1 MKVFGENTEARRRE
15 GRERHMLREHGP
27 GHHIPPHERNAMMH
41 IGFTE
46 QDWGLL
52 KDVFGDEDTAMAA
65 AAIIQDAPPEIQIL
79 AVQVMN
85 MIEKEVV

>member
-52 KDVFGDEDTAMAA
+52 KDMAA